1 MTLVIIVV
9 VIVVVAALIVG
20 AAAVTR
26 RRRLQQRFGPEYDR
40 LVGEHDSKL
49 KAEAE
54 LKERQKRVN
63 KLDIRP
69 LSEEA
74 RASYAGQWAAIQE
87 RFVDDPEDAVTQ
99 SQVLVTAVMKDR
111 GYPTEEREQIAA
123 DLSVEHAGMIEN
135 YRSAEQISENAATG
149 TASTEDLRQAMIH
162 YRSMFRDLLGESAV
176 NTATPAYDDTS
187 ASTVPPAGT
196 VETDSTV
203 NPDTAVDDTT
213 AAGNGRHATRRAD
226 DQVEGDLTDDDL
238 ADDELARDRAAHP
251 DVARDRAARDD
262 LARER
267 TADGEL
273 AADDPDTRT
282 ARRS

>member
-20 AAAVTR
+20 VTAVTR

-54 LKERQKRVN
+54 LKEREKRVH

-99 SQVLVTAVMKDR
+99 SQVLVAAVMKDR

-123 DLSVEHAGMIEN
+123 DLSVEHASLIEN
-135 YRSAEQISENAATG
+135 YRSAEQISENAAAG

-176 NTATPAYDDTS
+176 DTAAANTTAANTAATGYDETA
-187 ASTVPPAGT
+187 ASTVPPARTVDPDATVDPGT
-196 VETDSTV
+196 AAYDRPETE
-203 NPDTAVDDTT
+203 AYDTT
-213 AAGNGRHATRRAD
+213 VTSNGRHAARDTD
-226 DQVEGDLTDDDL
+226 DRVDGDLADDDL
-238 ADDELARDRAAHP
+238 AEH
-251 DVARDRAARDD
+251 
-262 LARER
+262 R
-267 TADGEL
+267 TADEDL
-273 AADDPDTRT
+273 AAGDQDPRT
-282 ARRS
+282 ARRI

>member
-49 KAEAE
+49 KAESE
-54 LKERQKRVN
+54 LKEREKRVH

-69 LSEEA
+69 LTEEA

-87 RFVDDPEDAVTQ
+87 RFVDDPEEAVTQ
-99 SQVLVTAVMKDR
+99 SQVLVASVMKER
-111 GYPTEEREQIAA
+111 GYPTEHREQIAA
-123 DLSVEHAGMIEN
+123 DLSVEHASLIDN

-162 YRSMFRDLLGESAV
+162 YRTLFRDLLGESAV
-176 NTATPAYDDTS
+176 ADATAADSTVAQ
-187 ASTVPPAGT
+187 TVPPAATDTGT
-196 VETDSTV
+196 YD
-203 NPDTAVDDTT
+203 PDATGTLDRDATGTSDPD
-213 AAGNGRHATRRAD
+213 AAGTLDRDATGTYDGEVDGTHDGQATGTYDRQVTTGDELAD
-226 DQVEGDLTDDDL
+226 GDAADDDL
-238 ADDELARDRAAHP
+238 A
-251 DVARDRAARDD
+251 
-262 LARER
+262 
-267 TADGEL
+267 
-273 AADDPDTRT
+273 ADDQAGRH

>member
-49 KAEAE
+49 KAESE
-54 LKERQKRVN
+54 LKEREKRVH

-99 SQVLVTAVMKDR
+99 SQVLVAAVMKDR
-111 GYPTEEREQIAA
+111 GYPTEHREQIAA
-123 DLSVEHAGMIEN
+123 DLSVEHSSLIEN
-135 YRSAEQISENAATG
+135 YRAAEQISENAATG

-162 YRSMFRDLLGESAV
+162 YRSLFRELLGGSA
-176 NTATPAYDDTS
+176 TAEAVTPDGTVTDGNVTDGTVTDGTVTRTEAPVTTADGGTTGAYDTTNAHDRE
-187 ASTVPPAGT
+187 AGPY
-196 VETDSTV
+196 DG
-203 NPDTAVDDTT
+203 
-213 AAGNGRHATRRAD
+213 AADGAHDGQATGTYDRRAAT
-226 DQVEGDLTDDDL
+226 GDDL
-238 ADDELARDRAAHP
+238 ADADGDG
-251 DVARDRAARDD
+251 DVADD
-262 LARER
+262 
-267 TADGEL
+267 DL
-273 AADDPDTRT
+273 AADDPTTRT

>member
-20 AAAVTR
+20 AAALTR

-54 LKERQKRVN
+54 LKEREKRVN

-87 RFVDDPEDAVTQ
+87 RFVDAPTEAVTQ
-99 SQVLVTAVMKDR
+99 SQVLVASVMKDR
-111 GYPTEEREQIAA
+111 GYPTEHREQIAA
-123 DLSVEHAGMIEN
+123 DLSVEHSSLIDN
-135 YRSAEQISENAATG
+135 YRAAEQISENAAAG

-162 YRSMFRDLLGESAV
+162 YRTLFRDLLGGS
-176 NTATPAYDDTS
+176 
-187 ASTVPPAGT
+187 
-196 VETDSTV
+196 
-203 NPDTAVDDTT
+203 TT
-213 AAGNGRHATRRAD
+213 ADAVTPDSPVTRTGAP
-226 DQVEGDLTDDDL
+226 VT
-238 ADDELARDRAAHP
+238 
-251 DVARDRAARDD
+251 
-262 LARER
+262 
-267 TADGEL
+267 TADGETTGTYDREAGAYDGAADGTLDGQATGTYDRRAATGDQL
-273 AADDPDTRT
+273 ADDDVADDDPVADDPATRT